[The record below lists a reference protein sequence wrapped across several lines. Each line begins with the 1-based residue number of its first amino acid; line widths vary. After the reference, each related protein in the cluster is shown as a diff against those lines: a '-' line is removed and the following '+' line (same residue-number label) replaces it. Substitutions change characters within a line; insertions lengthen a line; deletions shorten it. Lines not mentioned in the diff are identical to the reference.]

1 MNLDAALSVANSGL
15 ANVQAQFGVIS
26 HNVANAGTPAYAT
39 EISTQQSLDAS
50 GQGLGVRTGPTTRQ
64 VDAALQ
70 ESLTAQNGTVAGLQT
85 QQTALQAIDAV
96 QGTVG
101 QGNDIGSLLNNLQ
114 SQFSTLLNSPGS
126 QAQQSTVVGAA
137 QTLAQGI
144 NSLSAAYTA
153 QRQTA
158 QDNIVAEVGTIN
170 TTLGTIGTLSQQIM
184 TLQASGQSTA
194 DLENQR
200 DAAVQTLSQ
209 LVGVKTL
216 DQPNGDMLV
225 VTNGGVT
232 LPIHATNP
240 LGTTGANM
248 QPGSYYPGG
257 GIQGIMLGGVDV
269 TSQLQGGQIGTNIAL
284 RDSTLP
290 TFQGELDEFSQNLA
304 SRFSAQGLTLFTDPA
319 GAVPAGGGV
328 PVQTGYVGFAATIQV
343 NPAVLATP
351 SLVRDGTTAIAGS
364 ATGASAFTPNPAG
377 GPAGFATMIQRVL
390 DNALGSAAQDGP
402 PSVPQPASNTTGLG
416 ASGTLSAPYTA
427 PATLAGIAS
436 TMVAAQSQASA
447 TVTSQ
452 LGTEQGV
459 QTTLSTQLSSAD
471 GVNMD
476 TEMSV
481 MIQLQNAYGAN
492 AKVIS
497 AVQSMF
503 TQLLNAVN

>member
-1 MNLDAALSVANSGL
+1 MNLDAALSIANSGL
-15 ANVQAQFGVIS
+15 ANVQSQFGIIS
-26 HNVANAGTPAYAT
+26 HNVANTSTPAYAT
-39 EISTQQSLDAS
+39 EIGTQQSLDAN
-50 GQGLGVRTGPTTRQ
+50 GQGFGVRTGATTRQ
-64 VDAALQ
+64 VDVAL
-70 ESLTAQNGTVAGLQT
+70 EASLTAQNGTVAGLQT

-96 QGTVG
+96 QGAVG
-101 QGNDIGSLLNNLQ
+101 QGNDLGSLLNNLQ
-114 SQFSTLLNSPGS
+114 SQFSTLLNSPDS
-126 QAQQSTVVGAA
+126 QAQQTTVVGAA

-144 NSLSAAYTA
+144 NSLSTAYTA

-158 QDNIVAEVGTIN
+158 QDNIVSEVGTIN
-170 TTLGTIGTLSQQIM
+170 PTLGTIGTLSQQIM

-209 LVGVKTL
+209 VVGVKTL
-216 DQPNGDMLV
+216 EQPNGDMLV
-225 VTNGGVT
+225 VTNGGLT
-232 LPIHATNP
+232 LPIHTANP
-240 LGTTGANM
+240 LSTTGANV

-269 TSQLQGGQIGTNIAL
+269 TGQLQGGQIGANITL

-304 SRFSAQGLTLFTDPA
+304 SRFSAQGLTLFTDPT

-328 PVQTGYVGFAATIQV
+328 PVQNGYVGFAASIQV

-351 SLVRDGTTAIAGS
+351 SLVRDGTNAIAGS

-377 GPAGFATMIQRVL
+377 GPAGFTTMIQRVL
-390 DNALGSAAQDGP
+390 DNALGSDAQTG
-402 PSVPQPASNTTGLG
+402 VAQPASNTSGLG
-416 ASGTLSAPYTA
+416 TSGNLSAPYTA
-427 PATLAGIAS
+427 PTTLAGIAA

-452 LGTEQGV
+452 LSTEQGV
-459 QTTLSTQLSSAD
+459 QTTLSSQLSSAD

-476 TEMSV
+476 AEMSI

-497 AVQSMF
+497 TVQSMF
-503 TQLLNAVN
+503 TDIMNAVS

>member
-15 ANVQAQFGVIS
+15 ANVQAQFGIIS

-39 EISTQQSLDAS
+39 EIGTQQSLDAS
-50 GQGLGVRTGPTTRQ
+50 GQGLGVRTGPATRQ

-70 ESLTAQNGTVAGLQT
+70 QSLTAQNGTVAGLQA

-101 QGNDIGSLLNNLQ
+101 QGNDIGSLLNNLR
-114 SQFSTLLNSPGS
+114 SQFSTLLNSPDS
-126 QAQQSTVVGAA
+126 QAQQSTVAGAA

-144 NSLSAAYTA
+144 NRLSAAYTA

-209 LVGVKTL
+209 LVGVKTME
-216 DQPNGDMLV
+216 QPDGDMLV
-225 VTNGGVT
+225 ATNGGLT

-240 LGTTGANM
+240 LSTTGANM
-248 QPGSYYPGG
+248 QPGSCYPGG

-269 TSQLQGGQIGTNIAL
+269 TSQLQGGQIGANISL
-284 RDSTLP
+284 RDDTLP

-304 SRFSAQGLTLFTDPA
+304 SRFSAQGLTLFTNPT
-319 GAVPAGGGV
+319 GAVPAGGGT
-328 PVQTGYVGFAATIQV
+328 PVQNGYVGFAATIQV

-377 GPAGFATMIQRVL
+377 GPAGFTTMIQRVL
-390 DNALGSAAQDGP
+390 DNALGSDVQSG
-402 PSVPQPASNTTGLG
+402 VPQPASNTTGLG

-427 PATLAGIAS
+427 PATLAGIAA

-452 LGTEQGV
+452 LSTEQGV
-459 QTTLSTQLSSAD
+459 QTMLSSQISSAD

-476 TEMSV
+476 AEMSI

-497 AVQSMF
+497 TVQSMF
-503 TQLLNAVN
+503 TDMLNAVS

>member
-1 MNLDAALSVANSGL
+1 
-15 ANVQAQFGVIS
+15 
-26 HNVANAGTPAYAT
+26 
-39 EISTQQSLDAS
+39 
-50 GQGLGVRTGPTTRQ
+50 
-64 VDAALQ
+64 
-70 ESLTAQNGTVAGLQT
+70 
-85 QQTALQAIDAV
+85 
-96 QGTVG
+96 
-101 QGNDIGSLLNNLQ
+101 
-114 SQFSTLLNSPGS
+114 
-126 QAQQSTVVGAA
+126 
-137 QTLAQGI
+137 
-144 NSLSAAYTA
+144 
-153 QRQTA
+153 
-158 QDNIVAEVGTIN
+158 
-170 TTLGTIGTLSQQIM
+170 
-184 TLQASGQSTA
+184 
-194 DLENQR
+194 
-200 DAAVQTLSQ
+200 
-209 LVGVKTL
+209 
-216 DQPNGDMLV
+216 
-225 VTNGGVT
+225 
-232 LPIHATNP
+232 
-240 LGTTGANM
+240 
-248 QPGSYYPGG
+248 
-257 GIQGIMLGGVDV
+257 MLGGVDV

>member
-1 MNLDAALSVANSGL
+1 VNLDAALSIANSGL
-15 ANVQAQFGVIS
+15 ANVQSQFGVIS

-39 EISTQQSLDAS
+39 EIGTQQSLDAN
-50 GQGLGVRTGPTTRQ
+50 GQGFGVRTGATTRQ
-64 VDAALQ
+64 VDAALAA
-70 ESLTAQNGTVAGLQT
+70 SLTAQNGTVSGLQT

-96 QGTVG
+96 QGAVG

-114 SQFSTLLNSPGS
+114 SQFSTLLNSPDS
-126 QAQQSTVVGAA
+126 QAQQTTVVGAA

-144 NSLSAAYTA
+144 NSLSTAYTA

-170 TTLGTIGTLSQQIM
+170 TTLGTIGSLSQQIM

-200 DAAVQTLSQ
+200 DSAVQTLSQ
-209 LVGVKTL
+209 VVGVKTL
-216 DQPNGDMLV
+216 EQPNGDMLV
-225 VTNGGVT
+225 VTNGGLT
-232 LPIHATNP
+232 LPIHSANP
-240 LGTTGANM
+240 LSTTGANVL
-248 QPGSYYPGG
+248 PGSSYPGG

-269 TSQLQGGQIGTNIAL
+269 TGQLQGGQIGANITL

-304 SRFSAQGLTLFTDPA
+304 SRFSAQGLTLFTDPT

-328 PVQTGYVGFAATIQV
+328 PVQNGYVGFAATIQV

-377 GPAGFATMIQRVL
+377 GPAGFTTMIQRVL
-390 DNALGSAAQDGP
+390 DNALGSDVQAGVA
-402 PSVPQPASNTTGLG
+402 QPASNTTGLG
-416 ASGTLSAPYTA
+416 ATGTLSAPYTA
-427 PATLAGIAS
+427 PTTLAGIAA

-447 TVTSQ
+447 TTTTQ
-452 LGTEQGV
+452 LSTEQGV
-459 QTTLSTQLSSAD
+459 QTTLSSQLSSAD

-476 TEMSV
+476 AEMSI

-497 AVQSMF
+497 TVQSMF
-503 TQLLNAVN
+503 TDIMNAVS